1 MNLSSQN
8 YKKILLFTIFSKK
21 LFHSPNPFLRHQNQ
35 LISSYFH
42 VPSTLNLLT
51 TLEWADNAV
60 ISLHLTPSLPR
71 RLSRAAHQCCKV
83 YANLLLSISIIVL
96 LSSLFIFTF
105 TTKKQQQNVDLE
117 KVLWFPERYLSL
129 DPVGDVFMV
138 ISDHFLTGSPNNYR
152 NSAISS
158 SSYWI

>member
-1 MNLSSQN
+1 M
-8 YKKILLFTIFSKK
+8 
-21 LFHSPNPFLRHQNQ
+21 
-35 LISSYFH
+35 
-42 VPSTLNLLT
+42 PSTLNLLT

-138 ISDHFLTGSPNNYR
+138 ISDHFLTGSPSKCKFVIFNGNA
-152 NSAISS
+152 AIGNCFEHNLPHAVLVIELYQKSES
-158 SSYWI
+158 DLI